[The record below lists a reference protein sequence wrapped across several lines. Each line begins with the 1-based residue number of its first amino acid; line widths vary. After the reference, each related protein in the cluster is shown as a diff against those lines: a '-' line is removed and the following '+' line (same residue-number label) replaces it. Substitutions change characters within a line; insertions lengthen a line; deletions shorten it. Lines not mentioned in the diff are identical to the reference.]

1 MILTQKAGRFILSIG
16 WLLLLVVSGVELFFS
31 AAWGADWPLKKV
43 KLEKP
48 EAPPAVGFHS
58 SVSKKNLLKLTRLSP
73 SGLPFAR
80 LSTAAPVETLKV
92 LALRVEFQKEVP
104 DDPSTTGLGV
114 FDRRTKQ
121 QFLAA
126 EGHLVDP
133 APHNKKYFESH
144 LEALDRFYQAVSN
157 GRVKVIGDVWP
168 PVDSEVYQLPYP
180 LAYYDLAGCNSN
192 SCVVGQI
199 SRFFV
204 DAVRLADMLSPQ
216 IDFSNYQSLV
226 IFHAGSSRQDDIF
239 DNTRNDFFT
248 GFLRLGFDSLLVDS
262 SRDTIT
268 EGLILPESP
277 SQDNRIVALNATF
290 AHEFG
295 HQLGLVDIYNTRT
308 NVTQVGDFS
317 LMDNNGADI
326 AAELDFTSLGG
337 RIVLA
342 SQLLPVYPDAWSR
355 AFLGFLDT
363 LVVTRGPDSL
373 SLLAAEL
380 QHTGIEAVKIP
391 ISEQE
396 YFLIENRSVDFDS
409 FPGSALK
416 VDDST
421 NVVLGPARPQ
431 GGSSVFTDEYD
442 ALLPG
447 SGILIWHVD
456 EGVAFLDDDG
466 DGFNNFESNTVNTN
480 PQRRFLELKE
490 ADGLVDFGGN
500 YFTGF
505 GLSEDMYRAG
515 NNSRFTPTS
524 NPSSRNSF
532 GGQTGVSV
540 TGITPAD
547 TVMNFD
553 VNSGYLLSGWPQFTG
568 RFSVDRPPVLGDLD
582 GDGKEEVLAFS
593 GPFILAWRQNG
604 TAFIPNNFTDTSSAL
619 NGDSL
624 EFPIAIFSFDPTD
637 TARDSGFTSGP
648 VGADLLGDSLKEV
661 FAGSRDG
668 LIWGFAA
675 EDLNGDSLADF
686 LPSFPVD
693 LNNGA
698 VTVILVGKINPFN
711 SLAIFA
717 GTAAG
722 KGFLISPAGT
732 VLDSNL
738 FRGRIV
744 GTAVD
749 TTGNLFVTSAKKDSV
764 FVYRGFHPIWADT
777 ILDSLISEPV
787 VAESD
792 SALLLAFATSGGKLY
807 LYDRNDNLAP
817 RFPVDLGTGAAPQPV
832 WVVNPTGGEP
842 IILLAFD
849 NKIVAYQTNGILV
862 EDFPKSIDRQR
873 PANGSQLPLAGLD
886 RAALSRL
893 SRYVPRSSVEARS
906 IPPQGPEIV
915 LAVGSD
921 NGNIYFPQA
930 SEREASFALGTGAEI
945 LAPLA
950 ATTVDSLSSTIR
962 GAKVFAR
969 STDGFMYGYQIDYLE
984 FASRASWT
992 QVRHDFAGS
1001 NFLPKVKVQ
1010 GIGGGELIAEKS
1022 FYNYPNPATGGKT
1035 YLRYRLTA
1043 QSKATLTVYDMA
1055 GNQIQKPRDDVPTRI
1070 GDDNQVEIDCS
1081 DWAAGVYLC
1090 RLEVNGAGKKE
1101 VVFCKMAV
1109 VK

>member
-1 MILTQKAGRFILSIG
+1 MATFTPKTGRLLFGVG
-16 WLLLLVVSGVELFFS
+16 WLLLFS
-31 AAWGADWPLKKV
+31 TAGSADWPLKKV
-43 KLEKP
+43 KIDRPKAP
-48 EAPPAVGFHS
+48 SAEAFQS
-58 SVSKKNLLKLTRLSP
+58 SVSKKNLLNLTRLAP
-73 SGLPFAR
+73 AGLPLSR
-80 LSTAAPVETLKV
+80 PSTAAQAETLKI
-92 LALRVEFQKEVP
+92 LALRVEFQP
-104 DDPSTTGLGV
+104 ALPGDSITGSGL
-114 FDRRTKQ
+114 FDRRTQ
-121 QFLAA
+121 PQFLAA
-126 EGHLVDP
+126 ERHLVDP

-144 LEALDRFYQAVSN
+144 LEALDRFYQSVSN
-157 GRVKVIGDVWP
+157 GNLKLDGEVWP
-168 PVDSEVYQLPYP
+168 PVDSEAYRLPVRQ
-180 LAYYDLAGCNSN
+180 AYYGTRGPFADSTI
-192 SCVVGQI
+192 VFQI
-199 SRFFV
+199 SQFFK
-204 DAVRLADMLSPQ
+204 DAIRLADSVSPEL
-216 IDFSNYQSLV
+216 DFSAYQSIV
-226 IFHAGSSRQDDIF
+226 VFHAGSSRQDDIF
-239 DNTRNDFFT
+239 GDSPNDFFT
-248 GFLRLGFDSLLVDS
+248 GFLVLGDSILVDTGRS
-262 SRDTIT
+262 VVR
-268 EGLILPESP
+268 EALIVPESP
-277 SQDNRIVALNATF
+277 SQDNRIVGLNGSL

-295 HQLGLVDIYNTRT
+295 HQLGLVDLYNTRT
-308 NVTQVGDFS
+308 LFTQVGDFS

-326 AAELDFTSLGG
+326 AVELDFSGLGG

-363 LVVTRGPDSL
+363 LVVTRGPVNL
-373 SLLAAEL
+373 PLLAAEL
-380 QHTGIEAVKIP
+380 QRAGIEAVKIP

-396 YFLIENRSVDFDS
+396 YFLLENRSVDFDS

-421 NVVLGPARPQ
+421 NVVLGPGRPVTPN
-431 GGSSVFTDEYD
+431 SSVFTDEYD
-442 ALLPG
+442 VLLPG

-456 EGVAFLDDDG
+456 EGVALEVGCFDDFG
-466 DGFNNFESNTVNTN
+466 NPFSNFECNTVNTN

-515 NNSRFTPTS
+515 NNSNFTPTS

-532 GGQTGVSV
+532 GGQTGISV
-540 TGITPAD
+540 TGITRAD
-547 TVMNFD
+547 TIMSFS
-553 VNSGYLLSGWPQFTG
+553 VNSGYLLPGWPQFAG

-593 GPFILAWRQNG
+593 GPFILAWRENS
-604 TAFIPNNFTDTSSAL
+604 TAFILNNFTDTISAL

-624 EFPIAIFSFDPTD
+624 EFPIAIFSFDPTG

-648 VGADLLGDSLKEV
+648 AGADLLGDSLKEV

-675 EDLNGDSLADF
+675 EDLNSDSLADF
-686 LPSFPVD
+686 LPGFPVD

-698 VTVILVGKINPFN
+698 VTVVLVGKINPFN

-722 KGFLISPAGT
+722 KGFLISPAGS
-732 VLDSNL
+732 VQDSNRFGGAIVGAALDSS
-738 FRGRIV
+738 
-744 GTAVD
+744 
-749 TTGNLFVTSAKKDSV
+749 GNLFVTSAGTDSV
-764 FVYRGFHPIWADT
+764 FISHGFHPIWADS

-787 VAESD
+787 VAEGD
-792 SALLLAFATSGGKLY
+792 SGLWVAVTAEGKLY
-807 LYDRNDNLAP
+807 LYDGSGNLAS
-817 RFPVDLGTGAAPQPV
+817 RFPIDLATGETPQPV

-862 EDFPKSIDRQR
+862 EDFPKFIDRQR
-873 PANGSQLPLAGLD
+873 PAIGSQLPLAGLD
-886 RAALSRL
+886 RAALGRL
-893 SRYVPRSSVEARS
+893 SRYIPRASVGATT
-906 IPPQGPEIV
+906 PPFPDPEIV
-915 LAVGSD
+915 LAVGSN

-930 SEREASFALGTGAEI
+930 TEREASFALGTGAEV

-950 ATTVDSLSSTIR
+950 ATTVDSLSSTVQ
-962 GAKVFAR
+962 GTKVFAR

-992 QVRHDFAGS
+992 QVRRDFSGS

-1010 GIGGGELIAEKS
+1010 GVGGGELIAEKS

-1055 GNQIQKPRDDVPTRI
+1055 GNRIQSPKDVPAQV
-1070 GDDNQVEIDCS
+1070 GNDNEVEIDCG

-1090 RLEVNGAGKKE
+1090 RLEVNGPGKKE